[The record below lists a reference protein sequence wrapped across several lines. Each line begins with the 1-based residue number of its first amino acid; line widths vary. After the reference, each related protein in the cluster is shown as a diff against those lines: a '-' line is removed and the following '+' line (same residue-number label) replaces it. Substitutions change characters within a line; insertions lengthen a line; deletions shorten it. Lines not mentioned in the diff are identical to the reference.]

1 MSIAVNI
8 FLGSWTNS
16 LFNLISYKLNILN
29 IRPSRVDF
37 EVDQVD
43 FSLACVS
50 GQVEIV
56 RNYQYLLTLQVDF

>member
-29 IRPSRVDF
+29 NRPSRVDF